1 MTIRVLLVDDQPLL
15 RQGFAMI
22 LGARDDIEVVG
33 EAAEGK
39 EAVRLASLLRPDVV
53 LMDVRMPGFDGIEAT
68 QRITALGTG
77 VRILILT
84 TFDLDQYAFDGL
96 RAGASGFLLKNVRPD
111 ELVAGIRAVAGGDA
125 VLAPSTTRRLVDT
138 YGEHF
143 GRAPGPVIAPGDGA
157 LEELTSRER
166 DVFTE
171 MATGCSNREIAEHL
185 FLSETTVKTHVVRIL
200 AKLDLRDRVHAVIFA
215 YENGLAR
222 PFPGP
227 PDGSGE
233 AGPEG

>member
-1 MTIRVLLVDDQPLL
+1 MTVRVLLADDQALL

-22 LGARDDIEVVG
+22 LGAQDDIEVVG
-33 EAAEGK
+33 EAADGN

-68 QRITALGTG
+68 RRITASEPG

-84 TFDLDQYAFDGL
+84 TFDLDEYAFDGL

-125 VLAPSTTRRLVDT
+125 VLAPSTTRRLLDA
-138 YGEHF
+138 YGDQF
-143 GRAPGPVIAPGDGA
+143 GRDVAPATPQTDTLKA
-157 LEELTSRER
+157 LTSRER
-166 DVFTE
+166 DVFAE
-171 MATGCSNREIAEHL
+171 LAAGCSNREIAEHL

-200 AKLDLRDRVHAVIFA
+200 AKLGLRDRVQAVIFA
-215 YENGLAR
+215 YQNGLAR
-222 PFPGP
+222 PLP
-227 PDGSGE
+227 PQSPAEGE
-233 AGPEG
+233 GLK